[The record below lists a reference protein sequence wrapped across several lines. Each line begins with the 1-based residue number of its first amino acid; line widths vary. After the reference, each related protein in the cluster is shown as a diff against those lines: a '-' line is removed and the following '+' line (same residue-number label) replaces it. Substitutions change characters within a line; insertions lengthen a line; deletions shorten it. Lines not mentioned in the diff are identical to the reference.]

1 MHACEKEKEKEDGLL
16 IFGDRSRG
24 NLGNNVGA
32 TMARRGLTH
41 LDNIIS

>member
-24 NLGNNVGA
+24 NLGNEK
-32 TMARRGLTH
+32 TMSAPRWRVA
-41 LDNIIS
+41 D